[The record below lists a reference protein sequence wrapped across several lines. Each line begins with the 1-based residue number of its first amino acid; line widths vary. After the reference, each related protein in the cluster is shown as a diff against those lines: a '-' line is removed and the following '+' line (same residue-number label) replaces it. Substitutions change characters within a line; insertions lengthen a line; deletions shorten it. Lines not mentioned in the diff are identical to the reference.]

1 MSWKV
6 HNYGN
11 TRKLPYQGKFIEIS
25 KNGEF
30 ETDDQG
36 LADAMSVY
44 PFIGVIET
52 EDFRKMPI
60 WKLRQLA
67 SQKGIK
73 GLARAPKK
81 ALIEKLSEVN

>member
-36 LADAMSVY
+36 LAEAMSAY
-44 PFIGVIET
+44 PFIGVKET
-52 EDFRKMPI
+52 QDFR
-60 WKLRQLA
+60 
-67 SQKGIK
+67 
-73 GLARAPKK
+73 KK